1 MDRLSVT
8 VQQMSGQPSDQKP
21 YPGRLSPIKTHLA
34 SPRADPSLGFRRSQ
48 PPPPQHIALSIPAMA
63 EVEQQQDVV
72 KLFNRWTFD
81 DVQVREWLFA
91 SLLRFFSPAAA
102 ASSGLN

>member
-1 MDRLSVT
+1 
-8 VQQMSGQPSDQKP
+8 
-21 YPGRLSPIKTHLA
+21 
-34 SPRADPSLGFRRSQ
+34 
-48 PPPPQHIALSIPAMA
+48 MA